1 MGIFFTE
8 RSYMARDFTTGK
20 PMKVIF
26 TFAMPMLIG
35 NIFQQLYSTVDS
47 IIVGNFEGK
56 NALAAISGS
65 MSVQFLILAIAFGF
79 TAGMSVVIAQTYGA
93 RDYKRLK
100 KVMSTGILFIIGLS
114 IVLGIV
120 GIFISP
126 PLLRLL
132 GTPEE
137 IFPQAVLYLRI
148 MFIGMPASFLYNY
161 FASILR
167 AIGDSKSPLYFL
179 IIASVTNIVLD
190 YAFVAFLGW
199 GVMGVAV
206 ATVMSQILS
215 DVLCFAYIN
224 KNVEIYR
231 LKRDEYV
238 FDKNILSAIINYGLP
253 AAIQQ
258 SIVSVSMMFVQSF
271 VNFFGADMMAA
282 FGVSN
287 RIEGFVTMPMM
298 NLAMAL
304 STFAGQ
310 NIGAGKEK
318 RAISGIKATMIMQAI
333 FCAVMA
339 FVLPMAAGS
348 LIDLFGLADDPNV
361 ISLGRMGISFAAR
374 FYVIFALF
382 QTLNQF
388 HRGVGDTKFSLVAS
402 IFMIMVRIPVTYL
415 LVHVIQLGEI
425 SVWMGMV
432 SGWCASLLINSLR
445 FFSGGW
451 RGKAYIQLKNTEAD
465 A

>member
-1 MGIFFTE
+1 
-8 RSYMARDFTTGK
+8 MAKDFTKGN

-26 TFAMPMLIG
+26 TFAVPMLIG

-65 MSVQFLILAIAFGF
+65 ASVQFLILAIAFGF
-79 TAGMSVVIAQTYGA
+79 TAGMSVVISQVYGA
-93 RDYKRLK
+93 RDYKKLK
-100 KVMSTGILFIIGLS
+100 RVMSTGILFIIGLS
-114 IVLGIV
+114 VVLGVTGIV
-120 GIFISP
+120 IAG

-132 GTPEE
+132 GTPAE
-137 IFPQAVLYLRI
+137 IMNNAQLYLRI
-148 MFIGMPASFLYNY
+148 MFIGMPAAFLYNY

-167 AIGDSKSPLYFL
+167 AIGDSRSPLYFL
-179 IIASVTNIVLD
+179 IISSLTNIVLD

-215 DVLCFAYIN
+215 DVLCFVYIN
-224 KNVEIYR
+224 RKVDVYK
-231 LKRDEYV
+231 LKREEYV
-238 FDKNILSAIINYGLP
+238 FDRDILRAIVNYGLP

-258 SIVSVSMMFVQSF
+258 SIVSVSMLFVQSF

-310 NIGAGKEK
+310 NIGAGREK
-318 RAISGIKATMIMQAI
+318 RAISGIRATMIMQAV
-333 FCAVMA
+333 FCGVMA
-339 FVLPMAAGS
+339 FVLPAASVS
-348 LIDLFGLADDPNV
+348 LIDLFGLADDPSV
-361 ISLGRMGISFAAR
+361 IQLGTMGISFAAK
-374 FYVIFALF
+374 FYILFALF

-388 HRGVGDTKFSLVAS
+388 HRGDRK
-402 IFMIMVRIPVTYL
+402 
-415 LVHVIQLGEI
+415 
-425 SVWMGMV
+425 SVV
-432 SGWCASLLINSLR
+432 
-445 FFSGGW
+445 
-451 RGKAYIQLKNTEAD
+451 
-465 A
+465 

>member
-1 MGIFFTE
+1 
-8 RSYMARDFTTGK
+8 MAKDFTKGN

-26 TFAMPMLIG
+26 TFAVPMLIG

-65 MSVQFLILAIAFGF
+65 ASVQFLILAIAFGF
-79 TAGMSVVIAQTYGA
+79 TAGMSVVISQVYGA
-93 RDYKRLK
+93 RDYKKLK
-100 KVMSTGILFIIGLS
+100 RVMSTGILFIIGLS
-114 IVLGIV
+114 VVLGVTGIV
-120 GIFISP
+120 IAG

-132 GTPEE
+132 GTPAE
-137 IFPQAVLYLRI
+137 IMNNAQLYLRI
-148 MFIGMPASFLYNY
+148 MFIGMPAAFLYNY

-167 AIGDSKSPLYFL
+167 AIGDSRSPLYFL
-179 IIASVTNIVLD
+179 IISSLTNIVLD

-215 DVLCFAYIN
+215 DVLCFVYIN
-224 KNVEIYR
+224 RKVDVYK
-231 LKRDEYV
+231 LKREEYV
-238 FDKNILSAIINYGLP
+238 FDRDILRAIVNYGLP

-258 SIVSVSMMFVQSF
+258 SIVSVSMLFVQSF

-310 NIGAGKEK
+310 NIGAGREK
-318 RAISGIKATMIMQAI
+318 RAISGIRATMIMQAV
-333 FCAVMA
+333 FCGVMA
-339 FVLPMAAGS
+339 FVLPAASVS
-348 LIDLFGLADDPNV
+348 LIDLFGLADDPSV
-361 ISLGRMGISFAAR
+361 IQLGTMGISFAAK
-374 FYVIFALF
+374 FYILFALF
-382 QTLNQF
+382 QPLNQF

-402 IFMIMVRIPVTYL
+402 IFMIMVRIPMTYV
-415 LVHVIQLGEI
+415 LVHIVQLGEI

-432 SGWCASLLINSLR
+432 SGWMASLLINTLR
-445 FFSGGW
+445 FLSGKW
-451 RGKAYIQLKNTEAD
+451 RGKAYVQLENAEE
-465 A
+465 

>member
-1 MGIFFTE
+1 
-8 RSYMARDFTTGK
+8 MAKDFTKGN

-26 TFAMPMLIG
+26 TFAVPMLIG

-65 MSVQFLILAIAFGF
+65 ASVQFLILAIAFGF
-79 TAGMSVVIAQTYGA
+79 TAGMSVVISQVYGA
-93 RDYKRLK
+93 RDYKKLK
-100 KVMSTGILFIIGLS
+100 RVMSTGILFIIGLS
-114 IVLGIV
+114 VVLGVTGIV
-120 GIFISP
+120 IAG

-132 GTPEE
+132 GTPAE
-137 IFPQAVLYLRI
+137 IMNNAQLYLRI
-148 MFIGMPASFLYNY
+148 MFIGMPAAFLYNY

-167 AIGDSKSPLYFL
+167 AIGDSRSPLYFL
-179 IIASVTNIVLD
+179 IISSLTNIVLD

-215 DVLCFAYIN
+215 DVLCFVYIN
-224 KNVEIYR
+224 RKVDVYK
-231 LKRDEYV
+231 LKREEYV
-238 FDKNILSAIINYGLP
+238 FDRDILRAIVNYGLP

-258 SIVSVSMMFVQSF
+258 SIVSVSMLFVQSF

-310 NIGAGKEK
+310 NIGAGREK
-318 RAISGIKATMIMQAI
+318 RAISGIRATMIMQAV
-333 FCAVMA
+333 FCGVMA
-339 FVLPMAAGS
+339 FVLPAASVS
-348 LIDLFGLADDPNV
+348 LIDLFGLADDPSV
-361 ISLGRMGISFAAR
+361 IQLGTMGISFAAK
-374 FYVIFALF
+374 FYILFALF

-402 IFMIMVRIPVTYL
+402 IFMIMVRIPMTYV
-415 LVHVIQLGEI
+415 LVHIVQLGEI

-432 SGWCASLLINSLR
+432 SGWMASLLINTLR
-445 FFSGGW
+445 FLSGKW
-451 RGKAYIQLKNTEAD
+451 RGKAYVQLENAEE
-465 A
+465 

>member
-1 MGIFFTE
+1 
-8 RSYMARDFTTGK
+8 MARDFTQGK
-20 PMKVIF
+20 PMKVIL
-26 TFAMPMLIG
+26 TFAIPMLIG

-65 MSVQFLILAIAFGF
+65 ASVQFLILAIAFGF
-79 TAGMSVVIAQTYGA
+79 TAGMSVVISQVYGA
-93 RDYKRLK
+93 RDFPKLKR
-100 KVMSTGILFIIGLS
+100 VMSTGILFIIGLS
-114 IVLGIV
+114 IVLGAL
-120 GIFISP
+120 GILISK
-126 PLLRLL
+126 PLLNLL
-132 GTPEE
+132 STPEE
-137 IFPQAVLYLRI
+137 ILGNAVLYLRI
-148 MFIGMPASFLYNY
+148 MFLGMPAAFLYNY

-167 AIGDSKSPLYFL
+167 AIGDSKTPLYFL
-179 IIASVTNIVLD
+179 IIASLTNIVLD
-190 YAFVAFLGW
+190 YAFVAYLRL
-199 GVMGVAV
+199 GVMGVAI

-215 DVLCFAYIN
+215 DVLCFIYIN
-224 KNVEIYR
+224 KNVEIYH
-231 LKRDEYV
+231 LKREEYV
-238 FDKNILSAIINYGLP
+238 FDHSIIGAVVNYGLP

-258 SIVSVSMMFVQSF
+258 SIVSISMMFVQNF
-271 VNFFGADMMAA
+271 VNFYGADMMAA

-318 RAISGIKATMIMQAI
+318 RAIEGIRATMIMQVV
-333 FCAVMA
+333 FCAIMA
-339 FVLPMAAGS
+339 FLIPMVSLS
-348 LIDLFGLADDPNV
+348 LINLFGLANDPNV
-361 ISLGRMGISFAAR
+361 ISLGTMGIGFASR
-374 FYVIFALF
+374 FYILFALF

-415 LVHVIQLGEI
+415 FVHILQLGEI

-432 SGWCASLLINSLR
+432 SGWAASLLINSIR
-445 FFSGGW
+445 FLSGKW
-451 RGKAYIQLKNTEAD
+451 RGKAYVQLANSES
-465 A
+465 

>member
-1 MGIFFTE
+1 
-8 RSYMARDFTTGK
+8 MAKDFTKGN

-26 TFAMPMLIG
+26 TFAVPMLIG

-65 MSVQFLILAIAFGF
+65 ASVQFLILAIAFGF
-79 TAGMSVVIAQTYGA
+79 TAGMSVVISQVYGA
-93 RDYKRLK
+93 RDYKKLK
-100 KVMSTGILFIIGLS
+100 RVMSTGILFIIGLS
-114 IVLGIV
+114 VVLGVTGIV
-120 GIFISP
+120 IAG

-132 GTPEE
+132 GTPAE
-137 IFPQAVLYLRI
+137 IMNNAQLYLRI
-148 MFIGMPASFLYNY
+148 MFIGMPAAFLYNY

-167 AIGDSKSPLYFL
+167 AIGDSRSPLYFL
-179 IIASVTNIVLD
+179 IISSLTNIVLD

-215 DVLCFAYIN
+215 DVLCFVYIN
-224 KNVEIYR
+224 RRVDVYK
-231 LKRDEYV
+231 LKREEYV
-238 FDKNILSAIINYGLP
+238 FDRDILRAIVNYGLP

-258 SIVSVSMMFVQSF
+258 SIVSVSMLFVQSF

-310 NIGAGKEK
+310 NIGAGREK
-318 RAISGIKATMIMQAI
+318 RAISGIRATMIMQAV
-333 FCAVMA
+333 FCGVMA
-339 FVLPMAAGS
+339 FVLPAASVS
-348 LIDLFGLADDPNV
+348 LIDLFGLADDPSV
-361 ISLGRMGISFAAR
+361 IQLGTMGISFAAK
-374 FYVIFALF
+374 FYILFALF

-402 IFMIMVRIPVTYL
+402 IFMIMVRIPMTYV
-415 LVHVIQLGEI
+415 LVHIVKLGEI

-432 SGWCASLLINSLR
+432 SGWMASLLINTLR
-445 FFSGGW
+445 FLSGKW
-451 RGKAYIQLKNTEAD
+451 RGKAYVQLENAEE
-465 A
+465 

>member
-1 MGIFFTE
+1 M
-8 RSYMARDFTTGK
+8 
-20 PMKVIF
+20 
-26 TFAMPMLIG
+26 IG

-65 MSVQFLILAIAFGF
+65 ASVQFLILAIAFGF
-79 TAGMSVVIAQTYGA
+79 TAGMSVVISQVYGA
-93 RDYKRLK
+93 RDYKKLK
-100 KVMSTGILFIIGLS
+100 RVMSTGILFIIGLS
-114 IVLGIV
+114 VVLGVTGIV
-120 GIFISP
+120 IAG

-132 GTPEE
+132 GTPAE
-137 IFPQAVLYLRI
+137 IMNNAQLYLRI
-148 MFIGMPASFLYNY
+148 MFIGMPAAFLYNY

-167 AIGDSKSPLYFL
+167 AIGDSISPLYFL
-179 IIASVTNIVLD
+179 IISSLTNIVLD

-215 DVLCFAYIN
+215 DVLCFVYIN
-224 KNVEIYR
+224 RKVDVYK
-231 LKRDEYV
+231 LKREEYV
-238 FDKNILSAIINYGLP
+238 FDRDILRAIVNYGLP

-258 SIVSVSMMFVQSF
+258 SIVSVSMLFVQSF

-310 NIGAGKEK
+310 NIGAGREK
-318 RAISGIKATMIMQAI
+318 RAISGIRATMIMQAV
-333 FCAVMA
+333 FCGVMA
-339 FVLPMAAGS
+339 FVLPAASVS
-348 LIDLFGLADDPNV
+348 LIDLFGLADDPSV
-361 ISLGRMGISFAAR
+361 IQLGTMGISFAAK
-374 FYVIFALF
+374 FYILFALF

-402 IFMIMVRIPVTYL
+402 IFMIMVRIPMTYV
-415 LVHVIQLGEI
+415 LVHVVQLGEI

-432 SGWCASLLINSLR
+432 SGWMASLLINTLR
-445 FFSGGW
+445 FLSGKW
-451 RGKAYIQLKNTEAD
+451 RGKAYVQLENAEE
-465 A
+465 

>member
-1 MGIFFTE
+1 
-8 RSYMARDFTTGK
+8 MAKDFTKGN

-26 TFAMPMLIG
+26 TFAVPMLIG

-65 MSVQFLILAIAFGF
+65 ASVQFLILAIAFGF
-79 TAGMSVVIAQTYGA
+79 TAGMSVVISQVYGA
-93 RDYKRLK
+93 RDYKKLK
-100 KVMSTGILFIIGLS
+100 RVMSTGILFIIGLS
-114 IVLGIV
+114 VVLGVTGIV
-120 GIFISP
+120 IAG

-132 GTPEE
+132 GTPAE
-137 IFPQAVLYLRI
+137 IMNNAQLYLRI
-148 MFIGMPASFLYNY
+148 MFIGMPAAFLYNY

-167 AIGDSKSPLYFL
+167 AIGDSRSPLYFL
-179 IIASVTNIVLD
+179 IISSLTNIVLD

-215 DVLCFAYIN
+215 DVLCFVYIN
-224 KNVEIYR
+224 RKVDVYK
-231 LKRDEYV
+231 LKREEYV
-238 FDKNILSAIINYGLP
+238 FDRDILRAIVNYGLP

-258 SIVSVSMMFVQSF
+258 SIVSVSMLFVQSF

-310 NIGAGKEK
+310 NIGAGREK
-318 RAISGIKATMIMQAI
+318 RAISGIRATMIMQAV
-333 FCAVMA
+333 FCGVMA
-339 FVLPMAAGS
+339 FVLPAASVS
-348 LIDLFGLADDPNV
+348 LIDLFGLADDPSV
-361 ISLGRMGISFAAR
+361 IQLGTMGISFAAK
-374 FYVIFALF
+374 FYILFALF

-402 IFMIMVRIPVTYL
+402 IFMIMVRIPMTYV
-415 LVHVIQLGEI
+415 LVHIVQLGEI

-432 SGWCASLLINSLR
+432 SGWMASLLINTLR
-445 FFSGGW
+445 FLSGKW
-451 RGKAYIQLKNTEAD
+451 RGKAYVQLENAKE
-465 A
+465 

>member
-1 MGIFFTE
+1 
-8 RSYMARDFTTGK
+8 
-20 PMKVIF
+20 
-26 TFAMPMLIG
+26 MLIG

-114 IVLGIV
+114 VVLGIV

-415 LVHVIQLGEI
+415 LVHIIQLGEI
-425 SVWMGMV
+425 SIWMGMV

-451 RGKAYIQLKNTEAD
+451 RGKAYIQLKSTEAD

>member
-1 MGIFFTE
+1 
-8 RSYMARDFTTGK
+8 MAKDFTKGN

-26 TFAMPMLIG
+26 TFAVPMLIG

-65 MSVQFLILAIAFGF
+65 ASVQFLILAIAFGF
-79 TAGMSVVIAQTYGA
+79 TAGMSVVISQVYGA
-93 RDYKRLK
+93 RDYKKLK
-100 KVMSTGILFIIGLS
+100 RVMSTGILFIIGLS
-114 IVLGIV
+114 VVLGVTGIV
-120 GIFISP
+120 IAG

-132 GTPEE
+132 GTPAE
-137 IFPQAVLYLRI
+137 IMNNAQLYLRI
-148 MFIGMPASFLYNY
+148 MFIGMPAAFLYNY

-167 AIGDSKSPLYFL
+167 AIGDSRSPLYFL
-179 IIASVTNIVLD
+179 IISSLTNIVLD

-215 DVLCFAYIN
+215 DVLCFVYIN
-224 KNVEIYR
+224 RKVDVYK
-231 LKRDEYV
+231 LKREEYV
-238 FDKNILSAIINYGLP
+238 FDRDILRAIVNYGLP

-258 SIVSVSMMFVQSF
+258 SIVSVSMLFVQSF

-310 NIGAGKEK
+310 NIGAGREK
-318 RAISGIKATMIMQAI
+318 RAISGIRATMIMQAV
-333 FCAVMA
+333 FCGVMA
-339 FVLPMAAGS
+339 FVLPAASVS
-348 LIDLFGLADDPNV
+348 LIDLFGLADDPSV
-361 ISLGRMGISFAAR
+361 IQLGTMGISFAAK
-374 FYVIFALF
+374 FYILFALF

-402 IFMIMVRIPVTYL
+402 IFMIMVRIPMTYV
-415 LVHVIQLGEI
+415 LVHVVQLGEI

-432 SGWCASLLINSLR
+432 SGWMASLLINTLR
-445 FFSGGW
+445 FLSGKW
-451 RGKAYIQLKNTEAD
+451 RGKAYVQLENAEE
-465 A
+465 

>member
-1 MGIFFTE
+1 
-8 RSYMARDFTTGK
+8 MAKDFTKGN

-26 TFAMPMLIG
+26 TFAVPMLIG

-65 MSVQFLILAIAFGF
+65 ASVQFLILAIAFGF
-79 TAGMSVVIAQTYGA
+79 TAGMSVVISQVYGA
-93 RDYKRLK
+93 RDYKKLK
-100 KVMSTGILFIIGLS
+100 RVMSTGILFIIGLS
-114 IVLGIV
+114 VVLGVTGIV
-120 GIFISP
+120 IAG

-132 GTPEE
+132 GTPAE
-137 IFPQAVLYLRI
+137 IMNNAQLYLRI
-148 MFIGMPASFLYNY
+148 MFIGMPAAFLYNY

-167 AIGDSKSPLYFL
+167 AIGDSISPLYFL
-179 IIASVTNIVLD
+179 IISSLTNIVLD

-215 DVLCFAYIN
+215 DVLCFVYIN
-224 KNVEIYR
+224 RKVDVYK
-231 LKRDEYV
+231 LKREEYV
-238 FDKNILSAIINYGLP
+238 FDRDILRAIVNYGLP

-258 SIVSVSMMFVQSF
+258 SIVSVSMLFVQSF

-310 NIGAGKEK
+310 NIGAGREK
-318 RAISGIKATMIMQAI
+318 RAISGIRATMIMQAV
-333 FCAVMA
+333 FCGVMA
-339 FVLPMAAGS
+339 FVLPAASVS
-348 LIDLFGLADDPNV
+348 LIDLFGLADDPSV
-361 ISLGRMGISFAAR
+361 IQLGTMGISFAAK
-374 FYVIFALF
+374 FYILFALF

-402 IFMIMVRIPVTYL
+402 IFMIMVRIPMTYV
-415 LVHVIQLGEI
+415 LVHVVQLGEI

-432 SGWCASLLINSLR
+432 SGWMASLLINTLR
-445 FFSGGW
+445 FLSGKW
-451 RGKAYIQLKNTEAD
+451 RGKAYVQLENAEE
-465 A
+465 